1 MTIASFL
8 NPHRR
13 VRSKQNKYPVLFLTQ
28 GVNTKYE
35 DYRDPRTWSIP
46 MAAKFV
52 DMAEIFGINA
62 FSEDILRD
70 SSQVAMVKNRGQI
83 LFVWMDE
90 KGCAPSVTVTL
101 F

>member
-1 MTIASFL
+1 
-8 NPHRR
+8 
-13 VRSKQNKYPVLFLTQ
+13 
-28 GVNTKYE
+28 
-35 DYRDPRTWSIP
+35 

-52 DMAEIFGINA
+52 EMAEIFGINA

-90 KGCAPSVTVTL
+90 KGCPLCHRFLVMSDVL
-101 F
+101 IKR

>member
-1 MTIASFL
+1 M
-8 NPHRR
+8 
-13 VRSKQNKYPVLFLTQ
+13 RSKQNKYPVLFLTQ

-52 DMAEIFGINA
+52 EMAEIFGINA

-90 KGCAPSVTVTL
+90 KGRSLSHFIVL
-101 F
+101 FESWEAAIT